1 MLKFPFYIIVMETVF
16 DEMMFLDSDTVFLE
30 IKGTT
35 LSEDF
40 NFEIDEKALREQFKL
55 LILTR

>member
-1 MLKFPFYIIVMETVF
+1 MLKFPVYIFVMETAF
-16 DEMMFLDSDTVFLE
+16 DEMMFLDSNTVFLE

-35 LSEDF
+35 LSEVF

-55 LILTR
+55 LIWTR